1 MLRFL
6 SENLG
11 LKIIALTTSLMIWY
25 YANAERNPI
34 TPKRVNAEV
43 VIVGSAPKNLIVR
56 PRSDTI
62 SVEINGPRSEVDS
75 IGDKDIKAVAN
86 ISTVHPDDREV
97 SIEQLKA
104 PSGTPNISFPHPK
117 QSILADVIAKQS
129 KMLMVEA
136 VYNKVNPLG
145 K

>member
-11 LKIIALTTSLMIWY
+11 LKIIALATSLMIWY
-25 YANAERNPI
+25 FANAERNPI

-43 VIVGSAPKNLIVR
+43 FAVGTAPKDLIVR
-56 PRSDTI
+56 IRSDI
-62 SVEINGPRSEVDS
+62 LPVEINGPRSEVDS
-75 IGDKDIKAVAN
+75 IADKDIKAIVN

-104 PSGTPNISFPHPK
+104 PSGTPSITFPHPR
-117 QSILADVIAKQS
+117 QSVLA
-129 KMLMVEA
+129 
-136 VYNKVNPLG
+136 
-145 K
+145 